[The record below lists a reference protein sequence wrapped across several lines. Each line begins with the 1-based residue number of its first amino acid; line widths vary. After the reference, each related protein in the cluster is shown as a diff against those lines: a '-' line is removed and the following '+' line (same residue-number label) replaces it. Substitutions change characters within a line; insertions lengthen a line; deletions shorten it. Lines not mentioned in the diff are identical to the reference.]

1 MAKVQLL
8 LDVVEDIRSLAD
20 SLEAVADAMT
30 CSEDVPTQRPM
41 ANEPKLTPVDVSP
54 SPESHD
60 AVEKPIQKEELRA
73 FLGEL
78 SLKGHRDALQT
89 IICKYGVL
97 KFNDVDPKYY
107 AAIKK
112 EAEALENA
120 T

>member
-30 CSEDVPTQRPM
+30 HSEDIPTQRPV
-41 ANEPKLTPVDVSP
+41 ANEPKLAPMEVSP
-54 SPESHD
+54 ATESHE

-78 SLKGHRDALQT
+78 SLAGHRDALQT

-97 KFNDVDPKYY
+97 KFNDVDPKHY

>member
-30 CSEDVPTQRPM
+30 CSEDVTTQRPVV
-41 ANEPKLTPVDVSP
+41 NEPNPTPMEVSP
-54 SPESHD
+54 TPENHV

-73 FLGEL
+73 FLGKL